1 MSTSRI
7 FWRDFMAESNRFRD
21 EKITVRTT
29 NFELDMIMQ
38 NYKESGIKSFQEFAI
53 KILSDGYIVKIDTTQ
68 LHNYAYEIN
77 KIGVNLNQIAHKIN
91 QINSEAPDIYLLK
104 QDIDECLLLMKEVNK
119 IVRRHWM
126 S

>member
-1 MSTSRI
+1 
-7 FWRDFMAESNRFRD
+7 MAESNRFRD

-29 NFELDMIMQ
+29 KFELDMIMQ

-53 KILSDGYIVKIDTTQ
+53 KILSDGYIVNIDTTQ
-68 LHNYAYEIN
+68 MHNYAYEIN
-77 KIGVNLNQIAHKIN
+77 KIGVNINQIAHKIN
-91 QINSEAPDIYLLK
+91 QINSEAPDLYLLK
-104 QDIDECLLLMKEVNK
+104 QDMEECLILMKELNK